1 MCLMVIFKF
10 SLLYPNMTPTVS
22 EEEEDVYEN
31 METESKKP

>member
-1 MCLMVIFKF
+1 MHLTVIFKF
-10 SLLYPNMTPTVS
+10 SLLYPNMTPTAS

>member
-1 MCLMVIFKF
+1 MCLTVIFKF
-10 SLLYPNMTPTVS
+10 SLLYPSISPTAS